1 MKSIITKD
9 FGITNAQNFEQMIT
23 LPLANVFILIGRTS
37 PWPNTAN
44 SDLLDD
50 VTIPDPYDTTNYR
63 YSALNAGL
71 VIKRVTNSDVQA
83 VIPRID
89 WVSGNVYVAYDQT
102 LNLFSKTA
110 ETLIA
115 GGNVN
120 VSVLSLQTV
129 NSASINLA
137 ASDPSLSVGSF
148 IKVGSETKEV
158 VSINAVGDFLT
169 VNTPFT
175 GAYTQNNLYKLVTS
189 EPYYANQFYVR
200 NNVDQVFKC
209 LDNNNSANSTS
220 MPEIGLGGQLPENP
234 YIETD
239 DGYKWKYMYTIST
252 GVKNKFFTDKYMP
265 VIKDQVVY
273 DSAVNG
279 RIDIIDIIDG
289 GSGYF
294 NGSSVNNYAILTVS
308 GDGSGANVTADIV
321 DGEIVN
327 INFLDG
333 GQDYTTATVTIDDP
347 LRLTTSPG
355 NTANL
360 RVVISPQFGHGFDPV
375 RELGASDQ
383 MISVDFTA
391 DEDGVI
397 PTASDGTDTFREIA
411 ILKNPQFTANSEY
424 ATGSIYPMY
433 TKIYTS
439 NPPVDFA
446 HSSTI
451 YAGPSYAEATFI
463 AHVIHFDND
472 TNVLSVNRITGNVDA
487 VISQTIY
494 QKDNPSA
501 AASVY
506 SIEKPDINIFTGEL
520 LYMQN
525 RAKITRSLDQTETL
539 KLVVE
544 F

>member
-9 FGITNAQNFEQMIT
+9 FGITNSKNFEQMIT
-23 LPLANVFILIGRTS
+23 LPLANVFIMMGRAGA
-37 PWPNTAN
+37 WPNTSN
-44 SDLLDD
+44 SQVFDD
-50 VTIPDPYDTTNYR
+50 SSIPEPYDTTDFRNSVAR
-63 YSALNAGL
+63 TGILL
-71 VIKRVTNSDVQA
+71 KKITNSDIQA
-83 VIPRID
+83 VVPRID

-102 LNLFSKTA
+102 LNLFSHTA
-110 ETLIA
+110 DTLVA

-137 ASDPSLSVGSF
+137 ASNPALSVGSF
-148 IKVGSETKEV
+148 IKIGEETKEV
-158 VSINAVGDFLT
+158 VSINAAGDYVT
-169 VNTPFT
+169 VNTPFSS
-175 GAYTQNNLYKLVTS
+175 AYTQNSLFKIVDND
-189 EPYYANQFYVR
+189 PYYANQFYVR

-209 LDNNNSANSTS
+209 MYNNGGANSTI

-234 YIETD
+234 FIDTS

-279 RIDIIDIIDG
+279 RIDVIEILDG
-289 GSGYF
+289 GAGYF
-294 NGSSVNNYAILTVS
+294 NGSSVNNYAILTVD

-321 DGEIVN
+321 NGEIVN
-327 INFLDG
+327 INILDG
-333 GQDYTTATVTIDDP
+333 GSDYTTATVTVDDP
-347 LRLTTSPG
+347 LQLTTLA

-360 RVVISPQFGHGFDPV
+360 RVVISPQFGHGFDPI

-383 MISVDFTA
+383 MISVDFVG
-391 DEDGVI
+391 DVDGYM
-397 PTASDGTDTFREIA
+397 PTQSDGTDKIREVALIKDPKYA
-411 ILKNPQFTANSEY
+411 ANNIY

-439 NPPVDFA
+439 NPPVDFEHNA
-446 HSSTI
+446 LI
-451 YAGPSYAEATFI
+451 YAGSSYETSTFS
-463 AHVIHFDND
+463 AYVVHFDND
-472 TNVLSVNRITGNVDA
+472 TNILYVNRITGNVDSI
-487 VISQTIY
+487 VQTTIY
-494 QKDNPSA
+494 QQDNPSA
-501 AASVY
+501 SARVFTV
-506 SIEKPDINIFTGEL
+506 EKPDINIFTGEL
-520 LYMQN
+520 LYVQN
-525 RAKITRSLDQTETL
+525 RAPITRSLEQTETL